1 MLSKIRYYFVKFKRD
16 DMLIYCIRAIDV
28 LAIPHYTTDV
38 LANCYEYPY
47 HVISIKHRWDEF
59 FERLRKAIS
68 CLVVLISSEYSLF
81 TEWLSL
87 LVLFEHEYF
96 VCASFTRSL
105 FL

>member
-1 MLSKIRYYFVKFKRD
+1 MLSKIRCYFVRFKRD
-16 DMLIYCIRAIDV
+16 VMLIYCIRAINV
-28 LAIPHYTTDV
+28 LAIPHYVTDV
-38 LANCYEYPY
+38 LANCYEHPY
-47 HVISIKHRWDEF
+47 HVISIKYRWDEL

-87 LVLFEHEYF
+87 LVSFEHEYF

>member
-1 MLSKIRYYFVKFKRD
+1 MFFVRFKKD
-16 DMLIYCIRAIDV
+16 VMLIYCIRAIEV

-47 HVISIKHRWDEF
+47 HVISIKHIWDEI

-68 CLVVLISSEYSLF
+68 CLVALISSEYSLF
-81 TEWLSL
+81 SEWLSL
-87 LVLFEHEYF
+87 LVSFEHEYF
-96 VCASFTRSL
+96 VCASYKRSL